1 MKKIIVSLGIVAVL
15 FLGYKASSGLVAVLF
30 SDSGWFSKD
39 PQKAVNEGVAKFA
52 EVNKMNSELNLSGTV
67 NAPEGEKPAK
77 TQFKLNA
84 SGRTDGSNDKQFKA
98 DVKFALDT
106 NTDGSTML
114 GEFLFRT
121 LDKKMYLNLSKFD
134 VSDVDGASLKNE
146 LTEVLNKWW
155 SLPVSEEG
163 SISKITDEQ
172 KQLKDA
178 LKVANI
184 FTRATKD
191 VKEDVHGVPSTKYR
205 VEVDKEG
212 LKKFVME
219 LARVSGNQLA
229 PEEEVAIADGLKE
242 VEFSGAVWIG
252 DDDDVLHRIKGTI
265 TSQPKKGPSSSFEVD
280 YSGWDYGKDV
290 VITVPE
296 DVKDFNPL
304 MLLPFLGAVGSAGDG
319 ANAAAEESGVLAT
332 PATPNSAVKPAPK
345 TNK

>member
-30 SDSGWFSKD
+30 SDTGWFSKD
-39 PQKAVNEGVAKFA
+39 PQKAVNEGIAKFT
-52 EVNKMNSELNLSGTV
+52 EVKKMNSELNMSGTV

-84 SGRTDGSNDKQFKA
+84 SGRIDSSDDKQLKA
-98 DVKFALDT
+98 DIKFALDT
-106 NTDGSTML
+106 NIDGATML

-121 LDKKMYLNLSKFD
+121 LDKKMYLNLLKLDMSGA
-134 VSDVDGASLKNE
+134 DGTSLKNE

-155 SLPVSEEG
+155 SLSVSEEG
-163 SISKITDEQ
+163 SIGKIADEQ

-178 LKVANI
+178 LKVAKI
-184 FTRATKD
+184 FSNATRD
-191 VKEDVHGVPSTKYR
+191 VKEDIHGVASTKYR

-229 PEEEVAIADGLKE
+229 PEEEIAIADGLKE

-252 DDDDVLHRIKGTI
+252 DDDDMLHRIRGTI
-265 TSQPKKGPSSSFEVD
+265 TSRPKQGPNSSFEID
-280 YSGWDYGKDV
+280 YSGWDYGEDV
-290 VITVPE
+290 AIIVPE

-304 MLLPFLGAVGSAGDG
+304 MLLPFFGTLNSVSDGGAATS
-319 ANAAAEESGVLAT
+319 EESGAAAPAT
-332 PATPNSAVKPAPK
+332 PAPAAKPAPK